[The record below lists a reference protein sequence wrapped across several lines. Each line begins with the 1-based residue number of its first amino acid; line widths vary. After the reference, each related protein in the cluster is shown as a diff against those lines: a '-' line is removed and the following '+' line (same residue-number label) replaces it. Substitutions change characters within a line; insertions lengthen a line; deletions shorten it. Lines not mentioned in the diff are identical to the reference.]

1 MILQNCKI
9 NGKIDAKPS
18 KSIFQR
24 LLALSLLSS
33 NPILIDNPSFCDDS
47 IAVLNMI
54 KSIGCDVDTQDNKIR
69 ITPGRNNLD
78 LTLNCNESA
87 LAIRMFSPI
96 LALFENKYKLIAEKT
111 LQKRKLFEIESI
123 LSKLG
128 ATVKTNFGFPPI
140 QIQGPISAENIIL
153 DASDTSQF
161 LTGLLISLPKL
172 DRESIIEV
180 SGLSSKPYIDI
191 TIDLI
196 SKFGGKIVQDTED
209 IFICYPS
216 DYTGGRFVCE
226 NDWSNAAV
234 FLIAGAIGGTCE
246 VAGLDLD
253 SKQGDKVVVE
263 ILRFVGA
270 QVEIK
275 PNSIKVDKSN
285 LNSFEFSAKNHPDL
299 VPNLCVLALNCNGR
313 SKIYDI
319 ERLRLKEIDRLEK
332 ILRVFNEN
340 NLKITYQNNCL
351 EIQGSDYSIDYLNA
365 ENDHR
370 FAMVAALLS
379 INNPKPLKVI
389 NHQAISK
396 SYPEFWIDFNSIQF
410 C

>member
-33 NPILIDNPSFCDDS
+33 TPTIISNPSYCDDS
-47 IAVLNMI
+47 LAVLNVI
-54 KSIGCDVDTQDNKIR
+54 TSIGCDVDNQDNQIR
-69 ITPGRNNLD
+69 IIPGRNNLD
-78 LTLNCNESA
+78 LTLNFNESA

-96 LALFENKYKLIAEKT
+96 LALFENKYELIAEKT

-153 DASDTSQF
+153 DASYTSQF

-172 DRESIIEV
+172 DKESVIEV

-191 TIDLI
+191 SLDLI
-196 SKFGGKIVQDTED
+196 SKFGGKIVQYAED

-216 DYTGGRFVCE
+216 DYIGGRFVCE

-234 FLIAGAIGGTCE
+234 FLIAGAIGGSCE
-246 VAGLDLD
+246 VAGLDLG
-253 SKQGDKVVVE
+253 SKQGDKVVVD
-263 ILRFVGA
+263 IIRSVGA

-285 LNSFEFSAKNHPDL
+285 LNSFEFSARNHPDL
-299 VPNLCVLALNCNGR
+299 VPILCVLALNCNGK
-313 SKIYDI
+313 SKIYDL
-319 ERLRLKEIDRLEK
+319 ERL
-332 ILRVFNEN
+332 
-340 NLKITYQNNCL
+340 
-351 EIQGSDYSIDYLNA
+351 
-365 ENDHR
+365 
-370 FAMVAALLS
+370 
-379 INNPKPLKVI
+379 
-389 NHQAISK
+389 
-396 SYPEFWIDFNSIQF
+396 
-410 C
+410 